1 MQHLRVLQ
9 ARRAELLGLRVMITA
24 GGCSGFQYVFRPET
38 RVNADD
44 QYVRQRGRARE
55 RARERTRVRA
65 REGVREG
72 AREGAREGV

>member
-9 ARRAELLGLRVMITA
+9 TRRAELLGLRVMITA

-44 QYVRQRGRARE
+44 QYVRQRGRRRGRARAGARE
-55 RARERTRVRA
+55 RERERGSGSRSWA
-65 REGVREG
+65 
-72 AREGAREGV
+72 